1 LPDATHLAVAGN
13 SLLYV
18 APGSTEVDR
27 SYWHCC
33 IPFAD
38 GVVIN
43 QSEPAM
49 SANVNTLRNSGIFS
63 RRKIAKPTV
72 VHPAIFRDLQDYL
85 DPSSNFLAPFRPMG
99 SGSSSTDC
107 SSSTAG
113 TVIDMTGMD
122 QIIKIDAYSDTVTV
136 QAGLRLHQLV
146 HALAENGLELA
157 GNFDLM
163 NRTVGGAVASG
174 CIGPSMKGDGAFFA
188 KQVTGMKIITPS
200 GKFMELT
207 QKKKNILNAFRLSYG
222 MLGIICIVT
231 LKVRPIRPFTAT
243 HRKYTIDR
251 FAGSADR
258 LSSANIGL
266 KFYVLPFR
274 DRVYLDLRTYSADPG
289 STHSL
294 PWKIKDW
301 GESTVLPNV
310 FKSLRRIV
318 PMNRVRYS
326 LIDTISEATQGLVNN
341 RLVSSGDNAATQ
353 SLGVSGSQDSGSLQ
367 YSTWCF
373 PASDFGIV
381 AKAYQEFCLDNYE
394 RTRFRCDMPTVGFL
408 LARDRS
414 ALLSPTFDERMFAL
428 RALSTP
434 RKGWEDFVIDFAEF
448 AQHWG
453 GSPFFNQTRSMEP
466 DYPRQAFGSRL
477 DFFKKIRRQ
486 LDPANRMMNP
496 FLSQYFL

>member
-1 LPDATHLAVAGN
+1 
-13 SLLYV
+13 
-18 APGSTEVDR
+18 
-27 SYWHCC
+27 
-33 IPFAD
+33 
-38 GVVIN
+38 
-43 QSEPAM
+43 M
-49 SANVNTLRNSGIFS
+49 SANANTLRNSGIFS

-72 VHPAIFRDLQDYL
+72 VRPTTFRDLQEYL
-85 DPSSNFLAPFRPMG
+85 DPSSNYLAPFRPMG
-99 SGSSSTDC
+99 AGSSSTDC

-113 TVIDMTGMD
+113 TVIDMSSMD
-122 QIIKIDAYSDTVTV
+122 QIVNIDAYADTVTA
-136 QAGLRLHQLV
+136 QAGVRLHQLV
-146 HALAENGLELA
+146 DALAESGLELA

-174 CIGPSMKGDGAFFA
+174 CIGPSMRGDGAFFA
-188 KQVTGMKIITPS
+188 RQVIGMKVITPS

-207 QKKKNILNAFRLSYG
+207 KKKKNILNAFRLSYG
-222 MLGIICIVT
+222 MLGIICVVT
-231 LKVRPIRPFTAT
+231 LKVRPIRAFTAT
-243 HRKYTIDR
+243 HRRCTIEQ
-251 FAGSADR
+251 FAGSAAR
-258 LSSANIGL
+258 LATASIGL

-274 DRVYLDLRTYSADPG
+274 DRVYLDLRTYSPDTK
-289 STHSL
+289 STHAI

-310 FKSLRRIV
+310 FKSLSRIV
-318 PMNRVRYS
+318 PISGVRYR
-326 LIDTISEATQGLVNN
+326 LIDTISEATQGIVNN

-353 SLGVSGSQDSGSLQ
+353 SLRVVGSNNAKRLQ

-373 PASDFGIV
+373 PASDFAIV
-381 AKAYQEFCLDNYE
+381 AKAYQDFCLDNYHK
-394 RTRFRCDMPTVGFL
+394 TDFRCDMPTVGFL
-408 LARDRS
+408 LGRDRS
-414 ALLSPTFDERMFAL
+414 ALLSPTFDESMFAL
-428 RALSTP
+428 RAVSTP

-486 LDPANRMMNP
+486 LDAANRMMNP

>member
-1 LPDATHLAVAGN
+1 
-13 SLLYV
+13 
-18 APGSTEVDR
+18 
-27 SYWHCC
+27 
-33 IPFAD
+33 
-38 GVVIN
+38 
-43 QSEPAM
+43 M

-72 VHPAIFRDLQDYL
+72 VRPATFRDLQEYL
-85 DPSSNFLAPFRPMG
+85 DPSSNYLAPFRPMG
-99 SGSSSTDC
+99 AGSSSTEC
-107 SSSTAG
+107 SASTAG

-122 QIIKIDAYSDTVTV
+122 QIVKIDAYSDTVTV

-146 HALAENGLELA
+146 DALAENGLELA

-174 CIGPSMKGDGAFFA
+174 CIGPSMKGAGAFFA
-188 KQVTGMKIITPS
+188 RQVTGMRIITPS
-200 GKFMELT
+200 GKFMELN

-222 MLGIICIVT
+222 MLGIICVVT

-243 HRKYTIDR
+243 HRRCTVDQ
-251 FAGSADR
+251 FSASAGR
-258 LSSANIGL
+258 LAAANVGL

-274 DRVYLDLRTYSADPG
+274 DRIYLDLRTYSPETK
-289 STHSL
+289 STHAI

-310 FKSLRRIV
+310 FKSLSRIV
-318 PMNRVRYS
+318 PMSGVRYR
-326 LIDTISEATQGLVNN
+326 LIDSISEATQGLVNN
-341 RLVSSGDNAATQ
+341 RLVSSGDNTATQ
-353 SLGVSGSQDSGSLQ
+353 SSRVNRSNDRSSLQ

-373 PASDFGIV
+373 AASDFGIV
-381 AKAYQEFCLDNYE
+381 AKAYQDFCVDNYHK
-394 RTRFRCDMPTVGFL
+394 TRFRCDMPTVGFL
-408 LARDRS
+408 LGRDRS
-414 ALLSPTFDERMFAL
+414 ALLSPTFDEPMFAL
-428 RALSTP
+428 RAVSTSS
-434 RKGWEDFVIDFAEF
+434 KAWEDFVIDFAEF

-453 GSPFFNQTRSMEP
+453 ALPFFNQTRSMEP

-486 LDPANRMMNP
+486 MDPANRMMNP